1 MRRDLRRQRRVRL
14 VEGGS
19 VSDLKCNRCG
29 ASADFEIQTV
39 VTAVSPEGRAAAKTD
54 RVERT
59 LAVCLG
65 CTVELG
71 VPMNALIDSKKAP
84 AS

>member
-1 MRRDLRRQRRVRL
+1 M
-14 VEGGS
+14 
-19 VSDLKCNRCG
+19 SDTKCNRCG

-39 VTAVSPEGRAAAKTD
+39 VTAVSPEGLAAAKIHRT
-54 RVERT
+54 ERT

-65 CTVELG
+65 CTVEIG

>member
-1 MRRDLRRQRRVRL
+1 MS
-14 VEGGS
+14 E
-19 VSDLKCNRCG
+19 LKCNRCG
-29 ASADFEIQTV
+29 ASADFEIRTV
-39 VTAVSPEGRAAAKTD
+39 VTSVSPEGLAAAKVASVD
-54 RVERT
+54 RT

-65 CTVELG
+65 CTVEIG